1 MFAFGVYGL
10 CGYVSDLV
18 WLLMVFCFVGG
29 VLFVGGMIG
38 FWVRVAW
45 GLVCGDCGFDLNC
58 WKLGC
63 IVGGCRV
70 CWFVVVF
77 AVVLVVWIVCF
88 VVGFYCD
95 LRIRGFVGCVIEFLR
110 DFGCGLM
117 VCFDYCFVVGLVA

>member
-29 VLFVGGMIG
+29 VLFVGDMIG

-58 WKLGC
+58 WGL
-63 IVGGCRV
+63 
-70 CWFVVVF
+70 
-77 AVVLVVWIVCF
+77 VVLLVVA
-88 VVGFYCD
+88 
-95 LRIRGFVGCVIEFLR
+95 GFVGLLPSLR
-110 DFGCGLM
+110 L
-117 VCFDYCFVVGLVA
+117 YW